1 MSDTADANLVLA
13 ALSPTDALHARAT
26 AHLVRKAKLAIP
38 FSVSIE
44 LLHGA
49 HKRGVPLTPLVLAI
63 DERFEIESR
72 ALVLIAARA
81 VDEQLVRGIFDALH
95 AADALQHGRALH
107 TADDRLLRSGFPT
120 VPF

>member
-13 ALSPTDALHARAT
+13 ALSPADALHARAM
-26 AHLVRKAKLAIP
+26 AHLARKAKLALP

-49 HKRGVPLTPLVLAI
+49 HKRGVPLTPFVAAV

-72 ALVLIAARA
+72 ELVLIAARA
-81 VDEQLVRGIFDALH
+81 LDEQLVQGVFDALH
-95 AADALQHGRALH
+95 AADALHHGRALH
-107 TADDRLLRSGFPT
+107 TADERLLRSGFPT